1 MVSETF
7 TQITSLVAERIEP
20 ETQFTRIMA
29 VDFARHSTT
38 KSEIRF
44 RGERPGFPPADATTR
59 IMMTVGQPQ
68 WDDLKIGA
76 IVVCSFVSITV
87 FVFIV
92 GCYQKYGS
100 VPL

>member
-1 MVSETF
+1 MNEGSTPISLEDDGERETF

-44 RGERPGFPPADATTR
+44 RGERPGFPPAEATTR
-59 IMMTVGQPQ
+59 IMMTVG
-68 WDDLKIGA
+68 DLLKFGGQ
-76 IVVCSFVSITV
+76 VV
-87 FVFIV
+87 
-92 GCYQKYGS
+92 
-100 VPL
+100 